1 MCCCILWQMHSK
13 SLEESA
19 VQRVGSMLPPNHE
32 KWDNFWMFI
41 LPTETSVSI
50 HASMNA
56 SSCFYMFV
64 CKHIHKSESVV
75 SPVFCYSI
83 CNCCLV
89 CPPHTVRPRYV
100 TTGTPTNV
108 TSAWNQVTLAQCAW
122 LFHSIVS
129 GKDFCYNS
137 ILNVKWCC
145 QWYPTECSDKYSKGY
160 PR

>member
-1 MCCCILWQMHSK
+1 MCCCVVCQMHSN

-19 VQRVGSMLPPNHE
+19 VQRVGSMLSHNHGN
-32 KWDNFWMFI
+32 WDNFWMFL
-41 LPTETSVSI
+41 LPTETPVSI
-50 HASMNA
+50 CASMNA
-56 SSCFYMFV
+56 FYVFICLCV
-64 CKHIHKSESVV
+64 NTYTRVNRWF
-75 SPVFCYSI
+75 PVFCYSI
-83 CNCCLV
+83 CSCCLV

-137 ILNVKWCC
+137 DF
-145 QWYPTECSDKYSKGY
+145 ECEMVLSMVSH
-160 PR
+160 RVLWQVLQRVS